1 MPKIAKPRPS
11 ITSNEIDNK
20 KPVFEYLDAH
30 YFLSRMAYEIL
41 YIPKPWMANW
51 TNSKIA
57 NNMSW
62 AVY

>member
-1 MPKIAKPRPS
+1 VPKIAKPRPS

-41 YIPKPWMANW
+41 YIPKPWMAN
-51 TNSKIA
+51 
-57 NNMSW
+57 
-62 AVY
+62 